1 MYVAILRDA
10 AKRPLLRMRAEN
22 FAPTTPSKLRRT
34 FFRKR
39 FDAFLDLV
47 AAHAFAMAAVGRVD
61 LLGGQ
66 EQFLGVIN
74 PEACDIAR
82 DAALVIVQAE
92 TRRRHEHFASVDA
105 DAEVAGPRQIGRAAI
120 DAAVEPADC

>member
-47 AAHAFAMAAVGRVD
+47 AAHAFAMAAVGGVLVELAAREFVDGPFHAAHGNRRVAGKDGRKPVD
-61 LLGGQ
+61 LFVERLG
-66 EQFLGVIN
+66 
-74 PEACDIAR
+74 
-82 DAALVIVQAE
+82 
-92 TRRRHEHFASVDA
+92 RHHGGE
-105 DAEVAGPRQIGRAAI
+105 I
-120 DAAVEPADC
+120 